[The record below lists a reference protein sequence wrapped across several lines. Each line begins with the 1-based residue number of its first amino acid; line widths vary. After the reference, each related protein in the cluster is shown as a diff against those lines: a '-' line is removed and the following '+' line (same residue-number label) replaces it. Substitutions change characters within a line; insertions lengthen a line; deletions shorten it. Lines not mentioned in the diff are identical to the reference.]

1 MNIEVIRDNTKLN
14 GTCYIELL
22 PGPYKK
28 KCWNSNSVF
37 LEDDVFGLLEP
48 TFEKHF
54 PTFDHFAF
62 QEISRDV
69 WIAIISDLQ
78 SLSSGIKSA
87 GTVENISPSLGCLI
101 KQTNEDFNSQS
112 TEHSLSL
119 SRAIDELI
127 EWLNTTL
134 IDYETISVLGM

>member
-1 MNIEVIRDNTKLN
+1 MNIELISDNTKLN

-28 KCWNSNSVF
+28 KCWNANSVF
-37 LEDDVFGLLEP
+37 FEDEVFGLLEP

-54 PTFDHFAF
+54 TNFDHFAF

-69 WIAIISDLQ
+69 WTAIISDLQ

-87 GTVENISPSLGCLI
+87 GTVGNLCPSLGCLV
-101 KQTNEDFNSQS
+101 KSTNEDFNSQS
-112 TEHSLSL
+112 TENSLSL
-119 SRAIDELI
+119 SRAIDDLI
-127 EWLNTTL
+127 EWINTTL
-134 IDYETISVLGM
+134 VDHETISVLGI